1 MRQYL
6 TCFTQETRSWYRWR
20 GRITPPLSVFK
31 LPRCAPTSLNIRW
44 CSKLLYCEWL
54 QSVDLPSS
62 AHPFVR
68 GL

>member
-1 MRQYL
+1 MREYL
-6 TCFTQETRSWYRWR
+6 TCFTQEIRSWYRWR
-20 GRITPPLSVFK
+20 GRITPPLSNC
-31 LPRCAPTSLNIRW
+31 PGSA
-44 CSKLLYCEWL
+44 LLYCEWL